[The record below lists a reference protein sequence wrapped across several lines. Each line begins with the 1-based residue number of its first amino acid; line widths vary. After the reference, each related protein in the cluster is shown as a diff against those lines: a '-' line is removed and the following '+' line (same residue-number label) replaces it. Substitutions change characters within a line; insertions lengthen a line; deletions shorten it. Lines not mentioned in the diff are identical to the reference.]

1 MTTQLRILF
10 ARLQALF
17 QALSQASSPV
27 DSDAVSIAPSEDR
40 EEGSPGPLKH
50 KQSSKAKP
58 QSSWVYNHMPD
69 KDRET

>member
-1 MTTQLRILF
+1 M
-10 ARLQALF
+10 
-17 QALSQASSPV
+17 

-58 QSSWVYNHMPD
+58 WSSWVYDYMLD